1 MKKIDYVSST
11 ALTPINLEPYT
22 EHGGGGFKKLVAVAA
37 VIAIPIAAPAIAS
50 SIGLSAA
57 VGSVMG
63 SALVGAGL
71 GAVTGA
77 VTGQD
82 IGRSALM
89 GGLSGGAAG
98 YFNPGATDGVANQA
112 FSGTEF
118 RPDAYNAATS
128 NVGATGMDVTYGM
141 DRVPSNVEV
150 QPQTLTDGGANAG
163 SIGDRL
169 SNTGANTRVDGMGA
183 NIPNNPGVGN
193 EVVMNTGAGVNNTA
207 VNAGAGVNTTA
218 VNAGNVP
225 PSGSYEAAYGQTQF
239 TGNTLADTGNV
250 LKARFTDPRALA
262 DVSIQAGLQL
272 IGAEIMGVGDMSDEE
287 KEVLRLQKEQMEELK
302 QRDREAYDFAMK
314 RANELYA
321 LGQRFD
327 PEQMARQY
335 YGRASQKAGIAK
347 RDALRNIN
355 PSNTAL
361 RAAEE
366 RRFNLGAAA
375 NTGSA
380 YDRGM
385 IAGLNQQANYLN
397 KASSSFPNQGGN
409 YSAALTGLN
418 QTYANLAQKK
428 SAAQQGLNQMFGA
441 FGVDGGDGND
451 AYRAGLRDGL
461 FGGKNTFTL
470 R

>member
-366 RRFNLGAAA
+366 RRL
-375 NTGSA
+375 
-380 YDRGM
+380 
-385 IAGLNQQANYLN
+385 
-397 KASSSFPNQGGN
+397 
-409 YSAALTGLN
+409 
-418 QTYANLAQKK
+418 
-428 SAAQQGLNQMFGA
+428 
-441 FGVDGGDGND
+441 V
-451 AYRAGLRDGL
+451 
-461 FGGKNTFTL
+461 
-470 R
+470 